1 MSTGLS
7 KWSFFVDTGGTFT
20 DCFARDPDG
29 AVHRAKVLSRGSLSA
44 RISEISG
51 PNRLLLE
58 GPPDWPED
66 FPVGFRLVF
75 EYGEHQVEG
84 WSSQSSELVLSG
96 ALPASLVPGSAIEL
110 LSGEE
115 APVLGQRLLL
125 ARAGLSPKEIS
136 ANMRLA
142 TTRCTNALL
151 EGAGDPPVFFVTQG
165 FPDLLEIGD
174 QRRLG
179 LFDLVPRKRPV
190 LHGPV
195 VEVRERLDHEGKVL
209 QAPDLSVLEPLAR
222 ELLEQGN
229 RVAVVSFLHSYVNDA
244 HEQEVAR
251 SLKEWGFPTVI
262 CSAEIRR
269 FRKWL
274 PRSESSVVEA
284 YLSGVLT
291 GYLDSVEAGLGQG
304 SELLIASSAGGLSP
318 RADYRAID
326 SLLSGPAGGV
336 VGAAAVAHS
345 AGLEKFINLDMGG
358 TSSDV
363 SRYSG
368 SFAYQSSHQVGDAR
382 VANVA
387 LRIETVAAGGGSI
400 CRVENGLLR
409 VGPQSAGA
417 HPGPA
422 CYGFGGPLCLTDVN
436 LLLGRLDPSQFSTP
450 VDSTASRARLQEIE
464 ADPGRLEDELL
475 HGFLAVADDAMATA
489 IRKVSVAEG
498 YDPADHALVSFGGA
512 GGQHAC
518 GVATRLGISKIL
530 SPGDSGLLSAY
541 GLMQA
546 RLERVKEES
555 VLLPVGDARLGQ
567 IEQKLIT
574 DALSSVPHPDAKIS
588 QKFAFIRL
596 VGQDAP
602 LEVPYEDL
610 SELASLY
617 EARFR
622 QVFGYFPENRQ
633 AEAHS
638 LRVLAVGPSSDSP
651 SESFAVSDEPEV
663 SGKSIHFR
671 NDLPAGAQLIGPCL
685 VTDSFGALWI
695 EAGWRATKGDRGSL
709 LLEKTES
716 SQLSTPEF
724 PEVAKR
730 ELFANRLLGLA
741 EEMGAQ
747 LERTALSVNVRER
760 LDFSCAVL
768 DADGFLV
775 ANAPHVPVHLGA
787 LGVCART
794 ILSALPPLQSGD
806 VVVSNH
812 PAFGGSHLPDVTVL
826 APVFVEDG
834 DRPIAYL
841 ANRAH
846 HAEIGGKSPG
856 SMPAS
861 TGSLAEEG
869 VVFFPQLLFA
879 GGTSKMGK
887 VEQLLKSGIFPSRQP
902 AENLAD
908 LSAQVASL
916 RMGLDGMQSILQE
929 YGVQEI
935 SEQMKA
941 ISEVSSA
948 CATEYFSDLGNFTKE
963 VEQTLDDG
971 DILRL
976 RISVEK
982 GRANFD
988 FSGTAKV
995 RTDGLNAT
1003 PAIVTSAVCYCLR
1016 VLIGKELPLNEGLV
1030 QPVDIHIPSGSLL
1043 NPDFSDDPENCP
1055 GVAGGNVEISQ
1066 RVVDLIFSAFGQ
1078 VACSQ
1083 GTMNNLTFGNNQFSH
1098 YETIGGGAGAAI
1110 GQDGE
1115 SAVQVHMTNTAIT
1128 DPEVLEARFPVRLLA
1143 FRKRAGSGGSGSW
1156 PGGEGVEREY
1166 LFEKPVTISLLTQR
1180 RNTGPE
1186 GISGG
1191 LCGLP
1196 GEQFLIRQNGEK
1208 MDLKSIDSIDIQ
1220 PGDHLILKTPG
1231 GGGAGDPELIA

>member
-1 MSTGLS
+1 MSTGLP

-20 DCFARDPDG
+20 DCFARSPDG

-44 RISEISG
+44 RISQISG

-66 FPVGFRLVF
+66 FPVGFLLLSKDGKHR
-75 EYGEHQVEG
+75 VEG
-84 WSSQSSELVLSG
+84 WSPQSGELVLSG
-96 ALPASLVPGSAIEL
+96 AMPASLVPGTAIEL

-125 ARAGLSPKEIS
+125 ARAGLSSKEIS
-136 ANMRLA
+136 ASMRLA

-165 FPDLLEIGD
+165 FPNLLEIGD

-195 VEVRERLDHEGKVL
+195 VEVCERLDCEGKVL
-209 QAPDLSVLEPLAR
+209 HAPDIAALEPLAC

-229 RVAVVSFLHSYVNDA
+229 CVAVVSFLHSYVNDA

-251 SLKEWGFPTVI
+251 FLKEWGFPTVI

-318 RADYRAID
+318 RSDYRAID
-326 SLLSGPAGGV
+326 SLLSGPAGGL
-336 VGAAAVAHS
+336 VGAAAVARS

-400 CRVENGLLR
+400 CRVEDGLLR

-422 CYGFGGPLCLTDVN
+422 CYGFAGPLCLTDVN

-450 VDSTASRARLQEIE
+450 VDSTASRSRLQQI
-464 ADPGRLEDELL
+464 ARDSGRSEDELL

-498 YDPADHALVSFGGA
+498 YDPADHAMVSFGGA

-518 GVATRLGISKIL
+518 GVANRLGISKIL

-555 VLLPVGDARLGQ
+555 VLLPVGDTRIGE
-567 IEQKLIT
+567 IEQGLLA
-574 DALSSVPHPDAKIS
+574 DALSSVPHTDTKVA
-588 QKFAFIRL
+588 QKYAFIRL
-596 VGQDAP
+596 IGQDAP

-633 AEAHS
+633 AEVHS
-638 LRVLAVGPSSDSP
+638 LRVLAVGPSSDSL
-651 SESFAVSDEPEV
+651 SESFEVSHEPEIP
-663 SGKSIHFR
+663 SKSIHFR
-671 NDLPAGAQLIGPCL
+671 DDLPAGAQLVGPCL

-716 SQLSTPEF
+716 SPLSTPKF

-768 DADGFLV
+768 DEDGFLI

-794 ILSALPPLQSGD
+794 ILKALPPLQPGD

-812 PAFGGSHLPDVTVL
+812 PSFGGSHLPDVTVL
-826 APVFVEDG
+826 APVFAEVG

-861 TGSLAEEG
+861 TRSLAEEG
-869 VVFFPQLLFA
+869 VVLFPQLLFA
-879 GGTSKMGK
+879 GGTSNMGE

-948 CATEYFSDLGNFTKE
+948 CTTEYFSDLGNFTKE

-995 RTDGLNAT
+995 RADGLNAT

-1043 NPDFSDDPENCP
+1043 NPPFSDDPENCP

-1066 RVVDLIFSAFGQ
+1066 RLVDLIFSAFGQ

-1128 DPEVLEARFPVRLLA
+1128 DPEVLEARFPVRLLS
-1143 FRKRAGSGGSGSW
+1143 FRKRVGSGGAGSW
-1156 PGGEGVEREY
+1156 SGGEGIEREY
-1166 LFEKPVTISLLTQR
+1166 LFEEEVTISLLTQR
-1180 RNTGPE
+1180 RTSGPE
-1186 GISGG
+1186 GMADGRP
-1191 LCGLP
+1191 GLP
-1196 GEQFLIRQNGEK
+1196 GEQILIRKNGEEIK
-1208 MDLKSIDSIDIQ
+1208 LGSIDSITAQ
-1220 PGDHLILKTPG
+1220 PGDRLILRTPG
-1231 GGGAGDPELIA
+1231 GGGAGNPELFA

>member
-20 DCFARDPDG
+20 DCFARSPEG
-29 AVHRAKVLSRGSLSA
+29 TIHRAKVLSRGSLSA
-44 RISEISG
+44 RISKIYG
-51 PNRLLLE
+51 PNRLVLE
-58 GPPDWPED
+58 GPPGWPEG
-66 FPVGFRLVF
+66 FPIGFRLIHENAELKVN
-75 EYGEHQVEG
+75 G
-84 WSSQSSELVLSG
+84 WLPASAELVLSG
-96 ALPASLVPGSAIEL
+96 ALPASFVPGTAIEL
-110 LSGEE
+110 LSREE
-115 APVLGQRLLL
+115 APILGQRLLL
-125 ARAGLSPKEIS
+125 ARAGLSHAEIS
-136 ANMRLA
+136 ASMRLA

-151 EGAGDPPVFFVTQG
+151 EGAGEPPVFFVTQG

-195 VEVRERLDHEGKVL
+195 LEVCERLDSEGKVL
-209 QAPDLSVLEPLAR
+209 QAPDLSVLEPVAR
-222 ELLEQGN
+222 ELLGQGN

-251 SLKEWGFPTVI
+251 CLKEWGFATVI

-274 PRSESSVVEA
+274 PRSESCVVEA
-284 YLSGVLT
+284 YLSRVLT

-304 SELLIASSAGGLSP
+304 SELLIASSAGGLSF
-318 RADYRAID
+318 RSDYRAID

-336 VGAAAVAHS
+336 VGAAAVARS

-368 SFAYQSSHQVGDAR
+368 SFAYQSNHRVGDAQ

-400 CRVENGLLR
+400 CRVEDELLR

-422 CYGFGGPLCLTDVN
+422 CYGFGGPLCLTDIN

-450 VDSTASRARLQEIE
+450 VDLSASRVQLQKIAGES
-464 ADPGRLEDELL
+464 GRSEDELL

-498 YDPADHALVSFGGA
+498 YDPTDHALVSFGGA

-518 GVATRLGISKIL
+518 GVADRLGISRIL

-546 RLERVKEES
+546 RLERLKEQS
-555 VLLPVGDARLGQ
+555 VLLPVGDARLGE
-567 IEQKLIT
+567 IEQGLIA
-574 DALSSVPHPDAKIS
+574 DALSSVPHTDAAVA
-588 QKFAFIRL
+588 QKYAFVRL

-602 LEVPYEDL
+602 LEVPYEDF
-610 SELASLY
+610 SQIGSLY
-617 EARFR
+617 EERFR
-622 QVFGYFPENRQ
+622 KVFGYFPEKRQ
-633 AEAHS
+633 AEVHS
-638 LRVLAVGPSSDSP
+638 LRVLAVGPGSDSM
-651 SESFAVSDEPEV
+651 SESFKVSNE
-663 SGKSIHFR
+663 SGITGESIHFR
-671 NDLPAGAQLIGPCL
+671 DNLITGTQVLGPCL
-685 VTDSFGALWI
+685 VTDSYGALWI
-695 EAGWRATKGDRGSL
+695 EQGWRGTKGDRGSL
-709 LLEKTES
+709 LLEKIDEFNNKEEAS
-716 SQLSTPEF
+716 SG
-724 PEVAKR
+724 VAQR
-730 ELFANRLLGLA
+730 ELFTNRLIGLA

-768 DADGFLV
+768 DADGYLV

-794 ILSALPPLQSGD
+794 ILSTLPPLEPGD
-806 VVVSNH
+806 IVVSNH

-826 APVFVEDG
+826 APVFAEG
-834 DRPIAYL
+834 GARPIAYL

-861 TGSLAEEG
+861 TRSLAEEG
-869 VVFFPQLLFA
+869 VVLFPQLLFA
-879 GGTSKMGK
+879 GGISQMGE
-887 VEQLLKSGIFPSRQP
+887 VEMILKSGRFPSRQP

-916 RMGLDGMQSILQE
+916 RMGMDGMQEILQD

-941 ISEVSSA
+941 IFEVSST
-948 CATEYFSDLGNFTKE
+948 CSKGYFAGLGNFTQS

-971 DILRL
+971 DALKL
-976 RISVEK
+976 YISVEN
-982 GRANFD
+982 GQATFD

-1066 RVVDLIFSAFGQ
+1066 RVVDLIFSAFEEI
-1078 VACSQ
+1078 ACSQ
-1083 GTMNNLTFGNNQFSH
+1083 GTMNNLTFGNDQFSH

-1110 GQDGE
+1110 GQEGA

-1128 DPEVLEARFPVRLLA
+1128 DPEVLEARFPVRLLS
-1143 FRKRAGSGGSGSW
+1143 FRKRAGSGGAGSW
-1156 PGGEGVEREY
+1156 HGGEGIEREY
-1166 LFEKPVTISLLTQR
+1166 LFEEEVTISLLTQR
-1180 RNTGPE
+1180 RASGPE
-1186 GISGG
+1186 GMADGRP
-1191 LCGLP
+1191 GLP
-1196 GEQFLIRQNGEK
+1196 GEQFLVRKNGK
-1208 MDLKSIDSIDIQ
+1208 IIKLGSIDSITTK
-1220 PGDHLILKTPG
+1220 PGDRLILRTPG
-1231 GGGAGDPELIA
+1231 GGGAGDSELLA

>member
-1 MSTGLS
+1 MSTGLP

-20 DCFARDPDG
+20 DCFARSPEG
-29 AVHRAKVLSRGSLSA
+29 TIHRAKVLSRGSLSA
-44 RISEISG
+44 RISKISG
-51 PNRLLLE
+51 PNRLVLE
-58 GPPDWPED
+58 GPPGWPEG
-66 FPVGFRLVF
+66 FPVGFRLIH
-75 EYGEHQVEG
+75 ESAELQVNG
-84 WSSQSSELVLSG
+84 WLPASAELVLSG
-96 ALPASLVPGSAIEL
+96 TLPATLKTGTAIEL
-110 LSGEE
+110 LSGEK

-125 ARAGLSPKEIS
+125 ARAGLSPAEIS
-136 ANMRLA
+136 ASMRLA

-179 LFDLVPRKRPV
+179 LFDLVPRKSPV

-195 VEVRERLDHEGKVL
+195 LEVCERLDREGKVL
-209 QAPDLSVLEPLAR
+209 QSPDLSALEPIAR
-222 ELLEQGN
+222 ELLAQGN
-229 RVAVVSFLHSYVNDA
+229 RVAVVSFLHSYINDA

-251 SLKEWGFPTVI
+251 SLKEWGFSTVI

-304 SELLIASSAGGLSP
+304 SELLIASSAGGLSS

-336 VGAAAVAHS
+336 VGAAAVARS

-368 SFAYQSSHQVGDAR
+368 SFAYQSSHQVGDAQ

-400 CRVENGLLR
+400 CQVEDGFLR

-422 CYGFGGPLCLTDVN
+422 CYGFGGPLCLTDIN

-450 VDSTASRARLQEIE
+450 VDSTASRARLQEI
-464 ADPGRLEDELL
+464 AGASGRSEDELL
-475 HGFLAVADDAMATA
+475 QGFLAVADDAMATA

-518 GVATRLGISKIL
+518 GVADRLGISKIL

-546 RLERVKEES
+546 RLERVREES
-555 VLLPVGDARLGQ
+555 VLLPVGDTRLEE
-567 IEQKLIT
+567 IEQRLIA
-574 DALSSVPHPDAKIS
+574 DALSSVPHADAEVA
-588 QKFAFIRL
+588 QKYAFVRL
-596 VGQDAP
+596 VGQDSP
-602 LEVPYEDL
+602 LEVPYNDL
-610 SELASLY
+610 ADIHSLY

-633 AEAHS
+633 AEVHS

-651 SESFAVSDEPEV
+651 SESFEVSYEPEL

-671 NDLPAGAQLIGPCL
+671 DDLPVGAQLIGPCL

-695 EAGWRATKGDRGSL
+695 EQGWRGSKGDRGSL
-709 LLEKTES
+709 LLEKTEDCSDREKGS
-716 SQLSTPEF
+716 SGI
-724 PEVAKR
+724 ARR

-768 DADGFLV
+768 DADGFLI

-787 LGVCART
+787 LGVCVRT
-794 ILSALPPLQSGD
+794 ILKTLSPLQSGD

-826 APVFVEDG
+826 APIFAEGG

-861 TGSLAEEG
+861 TRSLAEEG
-869 VVFFPQLLFA
+869 VVLFPQLLFA

-916 RMGLDGMQSILQE
+916 RMGMDGMQDILQE
-929 YGVQEI
+929 SGALEI

-948 CATEYFSDLGNFTKE
+948 CTAEYFSDLGNFTKE

-1030 QPVDIHIPSGSLL
+1030 EPVDIHIPSGSLL
-1043 NPDFSDDPENCP
+1043 SPDFSDDPENCP

-1066 RVVDLIFSAFGQ
+1066 RVVDLIFSAFGE

-1083 GTMNNLTFGNNQFSH
+1083 GTMNNLTFGNSRFSH

-1110 GQDGE
+1110 GQDGA

-1128 DPEVLEARFPVRLLA
+1128 DPEVLEARFPVRLLS
-1143 FRKRAGSGGSGSW
+1143 FRKRAGSGGAGSW
-1156 PGGEGVEREY
+1156 IGGEGIEREY
-1166 LFEKPVTISLLTQR
+1166 LFEEEVTISLLTQR
-1180 RNTGPE
+1180 RASGPE
-1186 GISGG
+1186 GMADGRP
-1191 LCGLP
+1191 GLP
-1196 GEQFLIRQNGEK
+1196 GEQFLIRKNGEEIK
-1208 MDLKSIDSIDIQ
+1208 LGSIDSISAQ
-1220 PGDHLILKTPG
+1220 PGDCLILRTPG
-1231 GGGAGDPELIA
+1231 GGGAGDPKVLA